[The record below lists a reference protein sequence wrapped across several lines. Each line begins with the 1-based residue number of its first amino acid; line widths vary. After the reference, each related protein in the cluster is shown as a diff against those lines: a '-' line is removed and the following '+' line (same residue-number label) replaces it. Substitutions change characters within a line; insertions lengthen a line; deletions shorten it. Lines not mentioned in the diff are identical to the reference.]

1 MAGIFNYLSLLPSLR
16 IKACRLMSAKV
27 PHFWPGLS
35 ALLRG
40 HGTAPL
46 EGTARRGIDGRGQ
59 LALQLDPGPGLG
71 HVRIRN
77 GNCRQKGLCIRM
89 DRMLVYLVR
98 RPLLH
103 QMAQIHDADPMG
115 NIVDHA
121 QIMGHEQVGDP
132 QLVLYL
138 L

>member
-1 MAGIFNYLSLLPSLR
+1 MGVGSSPSSLIRDRDLATSGSGMGI
-16 IKACRLMSAKV
+16 AD
-27 PHFWPGLS
+27 
-35 ALLRG
+35 
-40 HGTAPL
+40 
-46 EGTARRGIDGRGQ
+46 RR
-59 LALQLDPGPGLG
+59 AF
-71 HVRIRN
+71 
-77 GNCRQKGLCIRM
+77 
-89 DRMLVYLVR
+89 VYGWIGCSYTSVC

>member
-1 MAGIFNYLSLLPSLR
+1 
-16 IKACRLMSAKV
+16 
-27 PHFWPGLS
+27 
-35 ALLRG
+35 
-40 HGTAPL
+40 
-46 EGTARRGIDGRGQ
+46 
-59 LALQLDPGPGLG
+59 
-71 HVRIRN
+71 
-77 GNCRQKGLCIRM
+77 M

>member
-1 MAGIFNYLSLLPSLR
+1 MGI
-16 IKACRLMSAKV
+16 AD
-27 PHFWPGLS
+27 
-35 ALLRG
+35 
-40 HGTAPL
+40 
-46 EGTARRGIDGRGQ
+46 E
-59 LALQLDPGPGLG
+59 
-71 HVRIRN
+71 
-77 GNCRQKGLCIRM
+77 KGLCIRM
-89 DRMLVYLVR
+89 DRMLVYLVC